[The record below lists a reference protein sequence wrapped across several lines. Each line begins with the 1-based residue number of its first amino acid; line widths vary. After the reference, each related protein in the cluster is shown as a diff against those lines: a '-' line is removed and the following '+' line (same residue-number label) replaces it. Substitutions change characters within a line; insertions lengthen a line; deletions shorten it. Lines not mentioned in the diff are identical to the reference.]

1 MTTATVNPQGLSI
14 RDAVR
19 YLERTHS
26 LDLSEMRMRTLIRE
40 HPIFVEGP
48 EPKPEKVKSGDM
60 EKWAIPT
67 GRLDAYAAAVRSGA
81 MRAGGSGGGVRAGG
95 KVYKIRLD
103 ESQLAKMRTW
113 CEQNGVEEP
122 VAQTYYNKKSKAKKA
137 ALAAANGAAGTDLGL
152 DDDDE
157 DDEDLE
163 DLLDSDDD
171 E

>member
-1 MTTATVNPQGLSI
+1 MTTATTNPQGLSI

-26 LDLSEMRMRTLIRE
+26 IDLSEMRMRTLIKE
-40 HPIFVEGP
+40 HPLFIEGP

-67 GRLDAYAAAVRSGA
+67 GRLDAYATAVKNGT
-81 MRAGGSGGGVRAGG
+81 MRASGSGGGVRAGG

-103 ESQLAKMRTW
+103 ETQLANIRKW

-122 VAQTYYNKKSKAKKA
+122 VAQTYYNKKNKAKKA
-137 ALAAANGAAGTDLGL
+137 AAAANGVDAGDLGL
-152 DDDDE
+152 DDDE

-163 DLLDSDDD
+163 DLLDD
-171 E
+171 EEE